1 MKNPMH
7 KLRRF
12 FVRTR
17 TYKASAAQAATQMS
31 HEEDDGS
38 NRLSGAFLIVLFLHI
53 IAIVGMFAFARIKE
67 NRAQNTP
74 PENPAVKAA
83 AKPLAPKPAALK
95 PVAPAAA
102 ATIAAAT
109 PAATPHDSPKPAA
122 TPIRATHIVKEGDT
136 LVRIATAY
144 NIAVPDIVS
153 ANRLKSPTDIHPGQ
167 ALTLPGAKQLQKVSA
182 PTEGKPAQST
192 VKKASPTPSA
202 GKSGK
207 SYTVRNGDSPMKI
220 ARENGCSYEDLMKL
234 NGIKDPKKIQ
244 TGTVLK
250 LPIKKG

>member
-17 TYKASAAQAATQMS
+17 TYKASAAQAAAQPS
-31 HEEDDGS
+31 HDEDDGS

-67 NRAQNTP
+67 NRAHNTP
-74 PENPAVKAA
+74 PETAAPKTAAKPPVEKAA
-83 AKPLAPKPAALK
+83 APR
-95 PVAPAAA
+95 PVAPAATA
-102 ATIAAAT
+102 SLAAAT
-109 PAATPHDSPKPAA
+109 PAATTHESPKPAA
-122 TPIRATHIVKEGDT
+122 TPAHATHIVKEGDT

-144 NIAVPDIVS
+144 NVSVPEIVS
-153 ANRLKSPTDIHPGQ
+153 SNRLKSPTDIRPGQ
-167 ALTLPGAKQLQKVSA
+167 ALTLPGAKQLQRVPS
-182 PTEGKPAQST
+182 PTESKPAPSM
-192 VKKASPTPSA
+192 VKKATPTPSA

-207 SYTVRNGDSPMKI
+207 TYTVRSGDSPMKI

-250 LPIKKG
+250 LPVKKG